1 MNCGKAR
8 IDTLTERSHG
18 PGVVVVVVIVV
29 GLFDYDNDNDNDS
42 VPGISVTTSVLIAP
56 HEVATIVQPDSPRR
70 DCPLRVKRIEDGEL
84 LRPDQVF
91 VTPPG
96 RHVEVRDG
104 RLRLLEPGA
113 DAGVVPSIDTLFE
126 SLAQGY
132 GVYAVG
138 VLLSGTGHDGTRGAE
153 AIRRGGGRVLV
164 QRPDSAAQ
172 GGMAQ
177 SALTAGLANE
187 SLGPEDLAAWLNAV
201 DEEPPGGLPTA
212 AALADI
218 DDQTLKELLA
228 LVTAASQTDF
238 SRYKEA
244 TLRRQILRRIGAL
257 RLAGPADYLRV
268 MRANPDEALVL
279 RQHFMISVSTFFRDP
294 AVFAALRGVL
304 ETVVAAARPREP
316 IRVWVPG
323 CAGGEEAYSIAAILA
338 DLLGER
344 LPQVGAQVFAT
355 DLDAQAITAARA
367 GAYPRTRLE
376 GLDAGLCARFFVEG
390 RDALRVSKTLRELCV
405 FAEHDLLR
413 HPPFTHMDLVSC
425 RNVLIYFSAALQEEL
440 YAKFHYAL
448 NPGGLLLLGKAECG
462 ETVSRLFEPVDLES
476 RIYRRRDLPTPPL
489 AHRHWGGAAS
499 RFAEPSRPPAA
510 GRTRDT
516 EASLHA
522 LLSQHYAPPSVLV
535 NERLQALHFHGQVQ
549 RYLNLAPGQADLSVV
564 GLSLPELR
572 SEVRTTAHLALLRDQ
587 DELRGRPTPVAID
600 GETVMVQVVAR
611 RTGQRPVGGEALLA
625 LSFEEQPVPGV
636 PAAERNGTGPS
647 IADEL
652 LLELQATRGHLHAII
667 GELESSNT
675 DLQSLNE
682 ELQVSTEELQSTNEE
697 LQAGNEELSTL
708 NDELHFKTNELASV
722 NDLLDSIQNSIQ
734 LALVVVDERF
744 RVRRFNALAVR
755 IFGLVPD
762 DLGHSLAG
770 IPCTLTLPT
779 LCQQVEAVVAG
790 GPPLVQR
797 VSRQDRHY
805 LMQIAPHLDAAA
817 QRIGAVLTFADISE
831 LTSAEAQRVD
841 AEERFRLFMDNSP
854 AIAWIKDADGRH
866 IYLSRTFEQRF
877 GVRLEDWRGKT
888 DAELGTASAVDAL
901 WRAERAA
908 LAAGLPVEQEDETL
922 DPDGQVRIWH
932 SINIPFCD
940 AAGRR
945 YVGGIGIDMTER
957 KRAEL
962 ALAASE
968 ARYRALVE
976 TSFDW
981 MWEVDTQGVYTF
993 ASRQVEEIL
1002 GYRPDEV
1009 IGRTPFD
1016 LMAPQEATRVREG
1029 FAGIATERGSFQ
1041 RLENH
1046 NLRKD
1051 GREVIV
1057 ESSGAPSYAPDG
1069 TWSGYRGFDRD
1080 VTALKAAREVLERS
1094 QRQLEELVA
1103 ARTADLAAS
1112 EDKLRL
1118 ILESSGDG
1126 LIGLDAH
1133 GAVTFTNPAA
1143 EAMLGYAAGELIG
1156 RDLHTAIHQ
1165 SPADA
1170 TPAPAQLCPILE
1182 ALRTGRPARVENDCF
1197 RRADGTELAV
1207 AFSTH
1212 PMLRDAAIVGAVVV
1226 FSDATLRRQ
1235 AEQARE
1241 QARAEAERLAR
1252 IKSEFL
1258 ANMSHEIRTPLNGV
1272 LGMAQVGYR
1281 ASHADPTLHETFAR
1295 ILESGRLLLGV
1306 VNDILDFSRI
1316 EAGKLRIES
1325 VPIAP
1330 GAIADEVAATFQEPA
1345 RAKGIALQVVK
1356 SPQLPATCLSD
1367 PVRLAQIL
1375 QNLLGNGIKFTH
1387 QGAVT
1392 LSVSHTGERLLFT
1405 VDDTGIGMTEDQLT
1419 RLFTPFEQADTST
1432 VRNFGG
1438 TGLGLAITRRLVE
1451 LMSGEIQVTSRPG
1464 QGTRFQVW
1472 LPGAETGDAPTVG
1485 AGVWTAQTGGS
1496 RLAGLRIL
1504 VAEDNEINRLVLEQ
1518 MLTAEGAQVGLAEH
1532 GRGALEAVGADGAAW
1547 DAVLMDVQMPEM
1559 DGLEATRRILER
1571 APELPIIGQ
1580 TAHAMAEEL
1589 DQCRAAG
1596 MVGQVSKPIAYEDL
1610 VATVLLHARHRG
1622 REPGAQADTD
1632 ATHGDFDRSGTPGD
1646 SVDWAGLAE
1655 RYQGK
1660 SAFVDRLA
1668 ALAITN
1674 YSGMPASLRQWAAA
1688 GNLAEIGAAAHTLKS
1703 VAGNLRADA
1712 TAALAE
1718 STQRAARTGSS
1729 DAPLLALQLADSLD
1743 LLIGSLVAHRAGPKR
1758 P

>member
-1 MNCGKAR
+1 MNQGRAQWVVGIGSSAGGLEAMR
-8 IDTLTERSHG
+8 PLVRELRPAGLATYIVAQHFPRASADNLTEILG
-18 PGVVVVVVIVV
+18 
-29 GLFDYDNDNDNDS
+29 
-42 VPGISVTTSVLIAP
+42 
-56 HEVATIVQPDSPRR
+56 R
-70 DCPLRVKRIEDGEL
+70 DCPLRVKRIEDGEP

-132 GVYAVG
+132 GVHAVG

-153 AIRRGGGRVLV
+153 AIRRAGGRVLV

-177 SALTAGLANE
+177 SALTAGLAND
-187 SLGPEDLAAWLNAV
+187 SLAPQDLAAWLNTI
-201 DEEPPGGLPTA
+201 DEEPAGDQPAATA
-212 AALADI
+212 LTEI
-218 DDQTLKELLA
+218 DDQTLKELLT
-228 LVTAASQTDF
+228 LVAAASQTDF

-244 TLRRQILRRIGAL
+244 TLRRQVLRRMGAL
-257 RLAGPADYLRV
+257 RLACPSDYLRF

-279 RQHFMISVSTFFRDP
+279 RQHFMISVSAFFRDP
-294 AVFAALRGVL
+294 GVFAALRGVL
-304 ETVVAAARPREP
+304 GALVAAARPPGP

-355 DLDAQAITAARA
+355 DLDAQAIAAARA
-367 GAYPRTRLE
+367 GVYPRTRLE
-376 GLDAGLCARFFVEG
+376 GLDAGLCERFFVEG

-499 RFAEPSRPPAA
+499 RFAEPSRPPAEV
-510 GRTRDT
+510 RTRDT
-516 EASLHA
+516 EGTMHA
-522 LLSQHYAPPSVLV
+522 LLVQHYAPPSVLV

-549 RYLNLAPGQADLSVV
+549 RYLNLVQGQADLSVV
-564 GLSLPELR
+564 ALSLPALR
-572 SEVRTTAHLALLRDQ
+572 SEVRTTAHLALLQ
-587 DELRGRPTPVAID
+587 GEGEVRGRPTPVTID
-600 GETVMVQVVAR
+600 GQTVMVQVVVR
-611 RTGQRPVGGEALLA
+611 RTEPRAAVLT

-636 PAAERNGTGPS
+636 PAAEPNGTGPS

-708 NDELHFKTNELASV
+708 NDELQFKTNELASV

-734 LALVVVDERF
+734 LALVVVDEQF

-770 IPCTLTLPT
+770 IPCTLTLPR
-779 LCQQVEAVVAG
+779 LRQQVETVVAG
-790 GPPLVQR
+790 GSPLVQR
-797 VSRQDRHY
+797 VSQQGRDY
-805 LMQIAPHLDAAA
+805 LMQIAPHLDAAG

-831 LTSAEAQRVD
+831 LTRAEAQRIE
-841 AEERFRLFMDNSP
+841 AEERFRLFMDHSP

-877 GVRLEDWRGKT
+877 GVRLENWRGKT
-888 DAELGTASAVDAL
+888 DAELGTASAADTL
-901 WRAERAA
+901 WRADREA
-908 LAAGLPVEQEDETL
+908 LAAGLPVEREDETL
-922 DPDGQVRIWH
+922 DPDGRVRIWH
-932 SINIPFCD
+932 SISIPFCD
-940 AAGRR
+940 AAGRS

-993 ASRQVEEIL
+993 ASGQVEEIL
-1002 GYRPDEV
+1002 GYGPDEI

-1016 LMAPQEATRVREG
+1016 LMPPQEVARVREG
-1029 FAGIATERGSFQ
+1029 FAGIAAQRGAFQ
-1041 RLENH
+1041 RLENR

-1051 GREVIV
+1051 GREVIM
-1057 ESSGAPSYAPDG
+1057 ESSGGPIYAPDG

-1126 LIGLDAH
+1126 LIGLDAR

-1143 EAMLGYAAGELIG
+1143 EAMLGYAAGALIG
-1156 RDLHTAIHQ
+1156 QDLHAAIHQ
-1165 SPADA
+1165 FRADA
-1170 TPAPAQLCPILE
+1170 TPEPADLCPILA
-1182 ALRTGRPARVENDCF
+1182 ALRTGLPARVENDTF
-1197 RRADGTELAV
+1197 RRADGTDLAV

-1212 PMLRDAAIVGAVVV
+1212 PMRRDAAIVGAVVV

-1281 ASHADPTLHETFAR
+1281 ASHADPKLHETFAR
-1295 ILESGRLLLGV
+1295 ILESGRLLLCV

-1330 GAIADEVAATFQEPA
+1330 GAIADEVAATFQESA
-1345 RAKGIALQVVK
+1345 RTKGIALHVVK
-1356 SPQLPATCLSD
+1356 SSALPTTCLGD
-1367 PVRLAQIL
+1367 PVRLSQIL
-1375 QNLLGNGIKFTH
+1375 HNLLGNGIKFTH
-1387 QGAVT
+1387 RGAVT
-1392 LSVSHTGERLLFT
+1392 LSAGHVGEKLLFT

-1419 RLFTPFEQADTST
+1419 RLFTPFEQADAST

-1451 LMSGEIQVTSRPG
+1451 LMSGDIRVTSQPG
-1464 QGTRFQVW
+1464 QGTSVRVC
-1472 LPGAETGDAPTVG
+1472 LPGAATGDAPTVG
-1485 AGVWTAQTGGS
+1485 AAAWTAPTGRP

-1518 MLTAEGAQVGLAEH
+1518 MLTAEGAQVGLAEN
-1532 GRGALEAVGADGAAW
+1532 GRGALEAVGADGVAW

-1559 DGLEATRRILER
+1559 DGLEASRRILER

-1632 ATHGDFDRSGTPGD
+1632 ATHGDFGRSGAPGD

-1655 RYQGK
+1655 RYQGRT
-1660 SAFVDRLA
+1660 AFVDRLA

-1718 STQRAARTGSS
+1718 STQRAARTGNP
-1729 DAPLLALQLADSLD
+1729 DAALLALQLADSLD
-1743 LLIGSLVAHRAGPKR
+1743 WFIGSLVAHRADPKR